1 MLSESLLIVLI
12 FGSIPIVTKYILQ
25 HIQVKSFIAFSYVV
39 YFGLVL
45 LYVTAMGYEDIYS
58 DLVTMNKKRV
68 LYPLLLLCV
77 ISSIIATFLYNRL
90 LQTNKVY
97 LVASITSVYPAIA
110 VILGYLLLNET
121 ITFPHMIGVFMCIFG
136 VCLLA
141 V

>member
-1 MLSESLLIVLI
+1 
-12 FGSIPIVTKYILQ
+12 
-25 HIQVKSFIAFSYVV
+25 
-39 YFGLVL
+39 
-45 LYVTAMGYEDIYS
+45 LYVTAMGYDDIYS

-77 ISSIIATFLYNRL
+77 VSSIIATFLYNRL
-90 LQTNKVY
+90 LQTKKVY

-121 ITFPHMIGVFMCIFG
+121 ITLPHAIGVFMCIFG

-141 V
+141 M

>member
-1 MLSESLLIVLI
+1 MLPESLLIVLI

-25 HIQVKSFIAFSYVV
+25 HIQVKSFIVFSYVV

-58 DLVTMNKKRV
+58 DLITMNKKRV

-77 ISSIIATFLYNRL
+77 ISSIIATYLYNGL
-90 LQTNKVY
+90 LQTKKVY
-97 LVASITSVYPAIA
+97 LVAYITAVYPAIA

-121 ITFPHMIGVFMCIFG
+121 ITLPHAIGVFMCIFG

-141 V
+141 M